1 MLRASAIAEM
11 AGVPSVSLV
20 CEGFMGQAATTSV
33 GLGMPNLPLAM
44 VPGHVDVQGSEELKA
59 NIARVTLERV
69 INGLTAAPAVVTSL
83 GAEPAP
89 RDIVFTGTFEEVN
102 RLFYENEWS
111 DGLPIVPPTIV
122 KVEEFLR
129 FTERAPDEVLGV
141 MLPDNRKA
149 TIWSIAVNGVMAGC
163 RPEYMPVLIAAVE
176 AMADPGYGVEH
187 SGNTPGAETLII
199 VDGPIIKE
207 LGFNYE
213 QGALRDGFIANTSI
227 GRFWRLYLRNVA
239 GFLPHKTDKGTF
251 GNTWRVVL
259 AENEDALARIGWEPL
274 AAERGFARGDN
285 VLTIS
290 RYTGGDVIA
299 SVHGNSAEELL
310 PYLADA
316 LAKQVGWELVFTVGM
331 ANGSQQPLLV
341 LSPILAEAIARSGY
355 SKRDVQR
362 YLFEHAR
369 IPAWKFEQYIG
380 KYTHFI
386 PDNRTL
392 VDLVNMGKAPRVFAA
407 SDDPGRMVPI
417 VGKPEDFLIA
427 VSGDP
432 LRTNAYVFVHN
443 GILGYTT
450 SRAIRLPRNWPELLA
465 AARLA

>member
-1 MLRASAIAEM
+1 VLRASAVAEA

-44 VPGHVDVQGSEELKA
+44 VPGHVDVQSAEELKA
-59 NIARVTLERV
+59 NIIRITLERV
-69 INGLTAAPAVVTSL
+69 INGLTAAPAEVASL
-83 GAEPAP
+83 GAEPGP
-89 RDIVFTGTFEEVN
+89 REIAFTGSFEEVN

-122 KVEEFLR
+122 KVEEFIR
-129 FTERAPDEVLGV
+129 YAGRVPDEVLGIAP
-141 MLPDNRKA
+141 PDNRKA
-149 TIWSIAVNGVMAGC
+149 TVWSVAVNGVMAGC
-163 RPEYMPVLIAAVE
+163 RPEYMPVLLAAVE
-176 AMADPGYGVEH
+176 AMLDPRYGVEH
-187 SGNTPGAETLII
+187 SGNTPGAETLLI
-199 VDGPIIKE
+199 VNGPIIKE

-213 QGALRDGFIANTSI
+213 QGALRDGFMANTSI

-259 AENEDALARIGWEPL
+259 AENEDTLARIGWEPL
-274 AAERGFARGDN
+274 SAGLGFKRGDN
-285 VLTIS
+285 VVTIS

-299 SVHGNSAEELL
+299 SVHGNSADELL

-316 LAKQVGWELVFTVGM
+316 ITKQIGWQLAFTVGL
-331 ANGSQQPLLV
+331 ATSSQQPLLV
-341 LSPILAEAIARSGY
+341 LSPILAETMARSGY
-355 SKRDVQR
+355 SKRDVQE
-362 YLFEHAR
+362 YLFKHAR
-369 IPAWKFEQYIG
+369 IPARRFEQYIG

-392 VDLVNMGKAPRVFAA
+392 VDLANIGKAPRIFAE
-407 SDDPGRMVPI
+407 SDDPDRMVPI
-417 VGKPEDFLIA
+417 VGAPGDFLIA

-450 SRAIRLPRNWPELLA
+450 AKSIRLPADWPNLLA